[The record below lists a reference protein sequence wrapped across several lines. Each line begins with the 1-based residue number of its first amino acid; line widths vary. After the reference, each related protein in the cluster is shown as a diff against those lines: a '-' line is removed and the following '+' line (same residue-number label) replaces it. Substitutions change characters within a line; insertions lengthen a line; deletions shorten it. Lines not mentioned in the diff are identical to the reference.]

1 MSRNIDDNFW
11 LTKISNSKYFTSVN
25 DVKLLHYLVSSTRE
39 GKNLKETV
47 IAIDVFGRDASFD
60 PGSDSI
66 VRSNIYNLRKKLD
79 SYYLD
84 EGAND
89 SVRLIIPKGSYRV
102 QFKET
107 EQNILEQTPTL
118 TKKSPLVLKILFPL
132 SVLLMVIFAVLY
144 FSGPSDIKNKET
156 GVKNPVWDYYQH
168 SKNPVMIVL
177 GDYFMMQ
184 KTQFPDSSF
193 NYVRNPEINNQNDFL
208 SYLNKNPEQK
218 ESLKKLGQ
226 SYFGEEIPNCFFQ
239 LVKLFQN
246 TDKPISMKYASELS
260 LNDVRENDLIFVGDF
275 ATLGILNPFFAKT
288 GFRYSN
294 IPPALYLLNAQQDT
308 TEFIS
313 LNNPDRSV
321 FQNDYAVVSN
331 ISAYEGKKILFFV
344 SFLPFGKSEALYK
357 LSETSFLNELTDSV
371 SKFPSDWNLL
381 MKVSGL
387 QSTGFYYE
395 ILKFSDP
402 KSSSSN

>member
-1 MSRNIDDNFW
+1 MSKNIDHNFW
-11 LTKISNSKYFTSVN
+11 LSKISKSKYFTSVN

-89 SVRLIIPKGSYRV
+89 SIRLIIPKGSYLV
-102 QFKET
+102 QFREI
-107 EQNILEQTPTL
+107 EQNTPEQTQTH
-118 TKKSPLVLKILFPL
+118 KIHNPLILKILFPL

-144 FSGPSDIKNKET
+144 FSDQSNMKNEGT

-168 SKNPVMIVL
+168 SENPVMIVL
-177 GDYFMMQ
+177 GNYFMMQ

-193 NYVRNPEINNQNDFL
+193 NYVRDPEINNQNDFL

-239 LVKLFQN
+239 LVKHFQN
-246 TDKPISMKYASELS
+246 TQKSISMKYASELS

-288 GFRYSN
+288 GFHYSN
-294 IPPALYLLNAQQDT
+294 IPPAIYMLNDQQDT
-308 TEFIS
+308 TEFIT

-321 FQNDYAVVSN
+321 FQIDYAVVSN
-331 ISAYEGKKILFFV
+331 ISVYEGKKILFFV

-357 LSETSFLNELTDSV
+357 LSETSFLNELTDNV
-371 SKFPSDWNLL
+371 SSFPTDWNLL
-381 MKVSGL
+381 MKISGL

-395 ILKFSDP
+395 ILKYGRIE
-402 KSSSSN
+402 

>member
-1 MSRNIDDNFW
+1 MSKNIDHNFW
-11 LTKISNSKYFTSVN
+11 LSKISKSKYFTSVN

-89 SVRLIIPKGSYRV
+89 SIRLIIPKGSYLV
-102 QFKET
+102 QFREI
-107 EQNILEQTPTL
+107 EQNTPEQTQTQ
-118 TKKSPLVLKILFPL
+118 KIHNPLILKILFPL

-144 FSGPSDIKNKET
+144 FSDQSNMKNEGT

-168 SKNPVMIVL
+168 SENPVMIVL
-177 GDYFMMQ
+177 GNYFMMQ

-193 NYVRNPEINNQNDFL
+193 NYVRDPEINNQNDFL

-239 LVKLFQN
+239 LVKHFQN
-246 TDKPISMKYASELS
+246 TQKSISMKYASELS

-288 GFRYSN
+288 GFHYSN
-294 IPPALYLLNAQQDT
+294 IPPAIYMLNDQQDT
-308 TEFIS
+308 TEFIT

-321 FQNDYAVVSN
+321 FQIDYAVVSN
-331 ISAYEGKKILFFV
+331 ISVYEGKKILFFV

-357 LSETSFLNELTDSV
+357 LSETSFLNELTDNV
-371 SKFPSDWNLL
+371 SSFPTDWNLL
-381 MKVSGL
+381 MKISGL

-395 ILKFSDP
+395 ILKYGRIE
-402 KSSSSN
+402 